1 MQCDYSSYEICFQM
15 LMYSVRMVYIFY
27 WQRMVHIF
35 ILFYDHCKD
44 NTFY

>member
-27 WQRMVHIF
+27 MNVRKLPINKFDV
-35 ILFYDHCKD
+35 
-44 NTFY
+44 